1 MQFARAVADRIL
13 FFDQGVIE
21 EEGTPSELFDH
32 PKRERTKQF
41 LHSFRYERSQ

>member
-1 MQFARAVADRIL
+1 MKCNLPVPWQTVSSS
-13 FFDQGVIE
+13 FDQGVIE

-41 LHSFRYERSQ
+41 FTFIQI